1 MLSEGRSWGKWK
13 MNAKALESFVQLLYI
28 RGMVE
33 REQILLEA
41 VRAVRTCQSLHNR
54 QESISD
60 TAEGKENLFA
70 EMQSVSEADDMGHFP
85 GDREFFYNLCTA
97 ACELD
102 LIELLLKSGRNDRSG
117 MLAPAYLVEY
127 LAGEITNDTSRVLLA
142 EAEKFAEGLQKVI
155 ENNPNVEFTLTTE
168 KKVLYLLLQTAFSQ
182 SHNVRVLH
190 QSIYRELLY
199 KDRYDVLITLPVFG
213 GRTSPDESG
222 KTISRDSECIAVEN
236 LIRHLGE
243 RGRLLAVLP
252 AKVTFAGGPVQ
263 EFRQWIMTDYHL
275 AAMTALPEGILRPYA
290 AIKTYLMAFDAKA
303 TSGVTVG
310 KIVDE
315 NGKLTVKQKHWV
327 SDAEFNSHED
337 WRPEIYLAEDNEA
350 IQQFKASRL
359 EKVKLKD
366 VSEIFR
372 GKSVL
377 KDDLQPGKIKVLNI
391 SNMDEGELVF
401 ENMDTIQEEI
411 RKVKRYQLEAGDI
424 LLTCR
429 GTSNKVVL
437 FPETEHVVIASANI
451 IVLRIKE
458 KIAPQYL
465 KIFLDSPVG
474 QLLIKSFQRGTT
486 IMNINPN
493 DIGEMEIPLL
503 PMEKQETLARQ
514 YLSGQERYRREK
526 AALEQR
532 WETERSELYKN
543 FVGGC

>member
-1 MLSEGRSWGKWK
+1 
-13 MNAKALESFVQLLYI
+13 MNAKALESFIQLLYI
-28 RGMVE
+28 RGMME
-33 REQILLEA
+33 REQLLLEA
-41 VRAVRTCQSLHNR
+41 VRVALTSQRLRNR
-54 QESISD
+54 QVFITD
-60 TAEGKENLFA
+60 TSKDKDRLFA
-70 EMQSVSEADDMGHFP
+70 EMQSVSESFDLGHFP
-85 GDREFFYNLCTA
+85 GDREFFFQLFAA

-102 LIELLLKSGRNDRSG
+102 LMELLVKTSRTDRTA
-117 MLAPAYLVEY
+117 MLAPTYLVKY
-127 LAGEITNDTSRVLLA
+127 LAENMPKNCGKVLIA
-142 EAEKFAEGLQKVI
+142 EAEKFAEGLQKI
-155 ENNPNVEFTLTTE
+155 IAENPNAEFTLTTE
-168 KKVLYLLLQTAFSQ
+168 KKVQYLLLQTAFSQ
-182 SHNVRVLH
+182 SHHVRVLN
-190 QSIYRELLY
+190 QSIYRELLD
-199 KDRYDVLITLPVFG
+199 KDSYDTLITVPSFG
-213 GRTSPDESG
+213 SRYSPEEAGRNFIT
-222 KTISRDSECIAVEN
+222 RDSECIAVET
-236 LIRHLGE
+236 LIRHVGE
-243 RGRLLAVLP
+243 RGTLFAVLP

-275 AAMTALPEGILRPYA
+275 ASMTALPEGILRPYA

-303 TSGVTVG
+303 TTGVTVG

-327 SDAEFNSHED
+327 SDAEFSSHED
-337 WRPEIYLAEDNEA
+337 WRPEIYLAEDNAA
-350 IQQFKASRL
+350 IQQFKASSL

-424 LLTCR
+424 LLACR

-493 DIGEMEIPLL
+493 DIGEMEVPLL

-514 YLSGQERYRREK
+514 FQSGQERYRREK
-526 AALEQR
+526 AVLEQR

>member
-1 MLSEGRSWGKWK
+1 MLSEGRSWRKWK

-54 QESISD
+54 QEAISD

-70 EMQSVSEADDMGHFP
+70 EMQTVSAADDMGHFP

-127 LAGEITNDTSRVLLA
+127 LAGEITNATSRVLLA

-155 ENNPNVEFTLTTE
+155 VNNPNVEFTLTTE

-310 KIVDE
+310 KIVEE

-327 SDAEFNSHED
+327 SDAEFGSHED

-503 PMEKQETLARQ
+503 PMDKQETLARQ
-514 YLSGQERYRREK
+514 YLNGQERYRREK
-526 AALEQR
+526 AVLEQR

>member
-1 MLSEGRSWGKWK
+1 

-54 QESISD
+54 QEAISD

-526 AALEQR
+526 AVLEQR

>member
-1 MLSEGRSWGKWK
+1 

-70 EMQSVSEADDMGHFP
+70 EMQTVSEADDMGHFP

-155 ENNPNVEFTLTTE
+155 VNNPNVEFTLTTE

-290 AIKTYLMAFDAKA
+290 AIKTYLMVFDAKA
-303 TSGVTVG
+303 TTGVTVG

-526 AALEQR
+526 AVLEQR

>member
-1 MLSEGRSWGKWK
+1 
-13 MNAKALESFVQLLYI
+13 MNAKALESFAQLLYI

-33 REQILLEA
+33 RDQILLEA
-41 VRAVRTCQSLHNR
+41 VRAVRTCQRLQNQ
-54 QESISD
+54 QEPISD
-60 TAEGKENLFA
+60 TPEDKERLFA
-70 EMQSVSEADDMGHFP
+70 QMQTVSESSGLGHFP
-85 GDREFFYNLCTA
+85 GDREFFYNIYGV

-102 LIELLLKSGRNDRSG
+102 LIELLIKVSRNDRTG

-155 ENNPNVEFTLTTE
+155 VNNPNVEFTLTTE

-290 AIKTYLMAFDAKA
+290 AIKTYLMVFDAKTA
-303 TSGVTVG
+303 AGVTVG
-310 KIVDE
+310 KIIDADC
-315 NGKLTVKQKHWV
+315 KLIVQQQQWI
-327 SDAEFNSHED
+327 SGEEFNRHED
-337 WRPEIYLAEDNEA
+337 WRTELYLADDNQA
-350 IQQFKASRL
+350 IQRFKASGL
-359 EKVKLKD
+359 EKIKLKD
-366 VSEIFR
+366 VAEIFR

-377 KDDLQPGKIKVLNI
+377 KDDLQPGKIRVLNI
-391 SNMDEGELVF
+391 SNIDEGELVF
-401 ENMDTIQEEI
+401 ADMDTINEEV
-411 RKVKRYQLEAGDI
+411 RKVKRYQLETGDI

-429 GTSNKVVL
+429 GTSNKVGV

-465 KIFLDSPVG
+465 KIFLDSPIG
-474 QLLIKSFQRGTT
+474 QMMIKSFQRGTT
-486 IMNINPN
+486 MMNINPN

-503 PMEKQETLARQ
+503 PMDRQHSLARQ
-514 YLSGQERYRREK
+514 FQSEQERYRREK

-532 WETERSELYKN
+532 WEKERSGLYQN

>member
-1 MLSEGRSWGKWK
+1 

-60 TAEGKENLFA
+60 TAEGKDCLFA
-70 EMQSVSEADDMGHFP
+70 EMQSVSKADDMGHFP
-85 GDREFFYNLCTA
+85 GDREFFYNLYTA

-327 SDAEFNSHED
+327 SDAEFSSHED

-526 AALEQR
+526 AVLEQR